1 MNAFVSDLKR
11 DAKMQILEQ
20 LFDDE
25 DESEDESELDVKN
38 NITINLNNHG
48 VSDPAS
54 LASLIQPQQQRSV
67 PAQQPLYQQVLHR
80 HLGWG

>member
-1 MNAFVSDLKR
+1 MNDFVPDLKQ

-25 DESEDESELDVKN
+25 DQSEDESEIDVKN
-38 NITINLNNHG
+38 NITINFNNQG
-48 VSDPAS
+48 VSHPAS
-54 LASLIQPQQQRSV
+54 LASLIQPQQQGSF